1 MLFGKTNKEIIILP
15 TTPQTPINNRFSRD
29 ESQSALSRE
38 KFKNRYLFVF
48 KIHEIFQ
55 FHFLNMEICYFI

>member
-38 KFKNRYLFVF
+38 KFKNRYLPLCKFVKKF
-48 KIHEIFQ
+48 HES
-55 FHFLNMEICYFI
+55 LT

>member
-1 MLFGKTNKEIIILP
+1 MLFGKTTKEIIILP
-15 TTPQTPINNRFSRD
+15 TTPQTPISNRFSRD

-48 KIHEIFQ
+48 KIYKIFP
-55 FHFLNMEICYFI
+55 I